1 MSNVRRHAL
10 AFPLFLALGT
20 ATITAATMTEATIAG
35 PALAAD
41 ESFDAATRGALQGI
55 ITKQLDAFGHDD
67 AKAAEAFAAPAIQDR
82 FKADEFF
89 AMVKE
94 NYAALI
100 RPKSTSFGETTPSP
114 HGPLQKV
121 TIVAAD
127 GTVWTAVY
135 SFEQVNG
142 EWRIS
147 ACGLLKDESQQAI

>member
-1 MSNVRRHAL
+1 MSNVRRHARFAIPMVMSVLVPISSAL
-10 AFPLFLALGT
+10 A
-20 ATITAATMTEATIAG
+20 IAVTTG
-35 PALAAD
+35 SAAAD
-41 ESFDAATRGALQGI
+41 EAFDAATRNALQGI
-55 ITKQLDAFGHDD
+55 ITRQLDAFGYDD
-67 AKAAEAFAAPAIQDR
+67 AKGAEAFAAPAIQDR

-147 ACGLLKDESQQAI
+147 ACGLLKDQSQQAI

>member
-1 MSNVRRHAL
+1 MSNIRRHARFVTSASL
-10 AFPLFLALGT
+10 AIA
-20 ATITAATMTEATIAG
+20 ITAIAA
-35 PALAAD
+35 PAVAG
-41 ESFDAATRGALQGI
+41 ESFDAATRSALQGV

-89 AMVKE
+89 AMVKD

-100 RPKSTSFGETTPSP
+100 RPKSTSFGETATSP